1 MAKSER
7 DLNLGN
13 DDESVDSEDSE
24 DQQKEKGGM
33 KKIIIIVVALLVVC
47 GGAAAFFLMG
57 GDSSE
62 PAADDAEEVVEEV
75 VEEDDDDEEEK
86 EPIYQALV
94 KDFVVT
100 FGEGEEIR
108 YLQLSLEVM
117 SFDQEVIDKVE
128 TNLPSVR
135 NSLILLIGGQSYDDL
150 KTNEGKEK
158 LRKEIIGVVRKAAR
172 LKKKQK
178 LEDAFYT
185 GFVLQ

>member
-13 DDESVDSEDSE
+13 DDESVDSADSE

-33 KKIIIIVVALLVVC
+33 KKIIIIVVALLVVG

-62 PAADDAEEVVEEV
+62 STADGAEEVVEEV
-75 VEEDDDDEEEK
+75 VEEDDEEEK
-86 EPIYQALV
+86 EPLYQALV

-100 FGEGEEIR
+100 FGEGDEVR

-172 LKKKQK
+172 LKKTQK